1 MFSKFLKDYECSYE
15 RQNGEGGAFDA
26 VIKYIKNHDDLNKN
40 STKKEGITFNEALET
55 TIEIIFA
62 NLDVLQPSVAWLF
75 SDIIVYPQILDKL
88 NLSQSMAMVDK
99 ITLETENPNLLN
111 TIQVHINIK
120 IFFIVS

>member
-1 MFSKFLKDYECSYE
+1 MFSKFLRDYERSYE

-26 VIKYIKNHDDLNKN
+26 VIKYIQNHDDLNKN

-75 SDIIVYPQILDKL
+75 SDILVYPQILDKL

-120 IFFIVS
+120 IISIIL